1 VKCLMF
7 FGLAEPDS
15 KQISRARHAGRTTLE
30 HMRIDHG
37 GLHIAMTKELLNGSD
52 VRTAFQ
58 QLGGASMGRAFA
70 MAKTT
75 PASWLQRQGSSDI
88 PAGIN

>member
-1 VKCLMF
+1 MF

-37 GLHIAMTKELLNGSD
+37 GLHIAMTKELLNDSD
-52 VRTAFQ
+52 VGIAFQ
-58 QLGGASMGRAFA
+58 
-70 MAKTT
+70 
-75 PASWLQRQGSSDI
+75 
-88 PAGIN
+88 

>member
-1 VKCLMF
+1 VKSLMF

-15 KQISRARHAGRTTLE
+15 KQIHRAHHDGRTTLE
-30 HMRIDHG
+30 NMRIDHG

-52 VRTAFQ
+52 LGTALQ
-58 QLGGASMGRAFA
+58 QVGGASMAKALA

-75 PASWLQRQGSSDI
+75 YLLALA
-88 PAGIN
+88 AGVF